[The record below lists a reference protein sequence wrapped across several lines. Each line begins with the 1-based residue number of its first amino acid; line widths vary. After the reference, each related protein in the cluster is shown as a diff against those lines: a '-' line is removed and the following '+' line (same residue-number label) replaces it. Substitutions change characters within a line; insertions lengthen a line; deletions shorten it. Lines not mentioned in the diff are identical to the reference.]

1 MDRNP
6 RARPR
11 RRRQAERVA
20 LSDRRLTDAAIALLN
35 ERGTAGTT
43 LQAIG
48 ARAGYSRGLVTHR
61 FGSKAGL
68 FKHVLHDVAQSWR
81 ERLDAAV
88 DARTGT
94 EAICAAADA
103 LRRFMSDEPE
113 RLRAMYMLWFLSID
127 PSAEYRANVAEALSI
142 QRADVARWVRE
153 GQARGEVHRD
163 VSPVRFAEQFCA
175 TTYGIVYQWLFGR
188 DVSHERMYRQFIGE
202 IRARLEPAID
212 SRRRTPAQRRR
223 STRRATQVNP

>member
-1 MDRNP
+1 MSRNSHNG
-6 RARPR
+6 PR
-11 RRRQAERVA
+11 RRRQSERVA
-20 LSDRRLTDAAIALLN
+20 LSDRRLTDAAIELLN

-48 ARAGYSRGLVTHR
+48 SRAGYSRGLVTHR

-68 FKHVLHDVAQSWR
+68 FRHVLHDLTESWR
-81 ERLDAAV
+81 ARLTEAV
-88 DARTGT
+88 TGRTGG

-103 LRRFMSDEPE
+103 LRRFMSEEPQ

-127 PSAEYRANVAEALSI
+127 PSAEYRANVAEALSV

-153 GQARGEVHRD
+153 GQASGEIGRA

-188 DVSHERMYRQFIGE
+188 DVSHERMYRQFISE
-202 IRARLEPAID
+202 IRVRLEPAAL
-212 SRRRTPAQRRR
+212 SRSRTHSERRRGKRRPL
-223 STRRATQVNP
+223 QVTS

>member
-1 MDRNP
+1 M
-6 RARPR
+6 
-11 RRRQAERVA
+11 A

-68 FKHVLHDVAQSWR
+68 YKHVLHDVTQSWR

-88 DARTGT
+88 SGRTGSD
-94 EAICAAADA
+94 AICAAADA
-103 LRRFMSDEPE
+103 LRRFMAEEPD

-127 PSAEYRANVAEALSI
+127 PSAEYRANVAEALSV

-153 GQARGEVHRD
+153 GQARGEVGGG

-188 DVSHERMYRQFIGE
+188 DVSHERMYRQFISE
-202 IRARLEPAID
+202 IRARLDPAVV
-212 SRRRTPAQRRR
+212 SQARTPSERGR
-223 STRRATQVNP
+223 SSRRATQVNP